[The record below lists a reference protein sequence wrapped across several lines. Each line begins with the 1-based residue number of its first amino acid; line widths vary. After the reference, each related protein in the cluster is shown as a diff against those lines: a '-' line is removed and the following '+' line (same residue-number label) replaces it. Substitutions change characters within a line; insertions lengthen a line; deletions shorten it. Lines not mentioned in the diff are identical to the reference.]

1 VLPPKERLSQKE
13 LERRYDI
20 VRSKMKE
27 KGLEVLLVSGI
38 RFVAA
43 TGYLR
48 YLTNWAEPFAGE
60 VLVFPRVGAPTLL
73 TRTVERSHVV
83 KEFLG
88 LHAVAGSTAADVA
101 EVLEKIGYKQVGI
114 CGLKTMLA
122 EFYVQLTAALPD
134 VEFLDMSTILDEVR
148 MVKSEEELGW
158 IRKSA
163 NLTDVAFQVFAS
175 LVRAGRSESDAFVQ
189 VEHIV
194 KELGA
199 ENTYFMMSADP
210 KPVAKFLDMAFDTYE
225 LGDIVLFNAEVS
237 GPGGYY
243 TQLERT
249 LSLGEPTKE
258 AEDAYSVCLE
268 ALDKG
273 TSLLL
278 PGQKASDVYRTIVSA
293 IENAGY
299 KMGLHPG
306 HSQGLDIFERPL
318 IDAKEEIALDAG
330 MVIVLHPHVLLPSG
344 GGVWIGE
351 TFVITKDGPRPLQTS
366 GREIKVIDE
375 Y

>member
-1 VLPPKERLSQKE
+1 
-13 LERRYDI
+13 
-20 VRSKMKE
+20 MKE

>member
-38 RFVAA
+38 RFVVA

-175 LVRAGRSESDAFVQ
+175 LVRAGRSESAAFVQ